1 MDRTNGE
8 WEGYTF
14 PAIVTEATPAEQAD
28 KIGEEL
34 AEFRCEMMPYGIKA
48 GRTEFDPLNANA
60 CVELLDVVHA
70 CETML
75 RMYDQDIV
83 GACAHIVMAKNAA
96 RGYYGEVQ

>member
-1 MDRTNGE
+1 MERINGE

-14 PAIVTEATPAEQAD
+14 PAIVTEATPKEQVD
-28 KIGEEL
+28 KIDEEL
-34 AEFRCEMMPYGIKA
+34 TDFRCASELFTFKDG
-48 GRTEFDPLNANA
+48 GGFDPLNANA

-96 RGYYGEVQ
+96 RGYYGEVR

>member
-1 MDRTNGE
+1 MDRINGE

-14 PAIVTEATPAEQAD
+14 PAIVTDTTDPEQMKKIDSELMELRVAAD
-28 KIGEEL
+28 MFSFDSDKKL
-34 AEFRCEMMPYGIKA
+34 
-48 GRTEFDPLNANA
+48 DPLNSEA
-60 CVELLDVVHA
+60 CIELLDVVHA

-83 GACAHIVMAKNAA
+83 GACAHIVLAKNAA

>member
-1 MDRTNGE
+1 MDRINGE

-14 PAIVTEATPAEQAD
+14 PAIVTETTPKEQME

-34 AEFRCEMMPYGIKA
+34 AEFRCAAEIYSIKE
-48 GRTEFDPLNANA
+48 GKKEFDPLDSEA

-83 GACAHIVMAKNAA
+83 GACAHIVLAKNAA